1 MSRGLVSPQL
11 PYIRKKAVE
20 LLKADYPDRD
30 TAKRKITDGVT
41 GYYRANYPEIYNPKR
56 ALVEQSAENVAA
68 ICCAFDISS
77 LDSVGPGVLRNQ
89 MSGALA
95 HASFSIPGP
104 AGSGTRPF
112 FMQRFISIVR
122 ERFAHLAK
130 KSLPATRGGW

>member
-11 PYIRKKAVE
+11 PYTRKEAVE

-41 GYYRANYPEIYNPKR
+41 GNYRANYPEIYNPKR

-95 HASFSIPGP
+95 TRRVRIANLWAPRPWTFRSRKQKGP
-104 AGSGTRPF
+104 RGCTISRATWTR
-112 FMQRFISIVR
+112 RS
-122 ERFAHLAK
+122 
-130 KSLPATRGGW
+130 